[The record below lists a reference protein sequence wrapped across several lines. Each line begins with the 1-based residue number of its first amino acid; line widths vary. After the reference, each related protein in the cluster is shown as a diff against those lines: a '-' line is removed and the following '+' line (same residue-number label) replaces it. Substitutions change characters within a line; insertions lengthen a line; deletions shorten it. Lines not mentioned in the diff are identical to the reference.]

1 MSRKRNL
8 KNDANRIFITENLTK
23 TRTNLVKSLADLKY
37 NQTSRPTGQR
47 TVVSTQNLTK
57 VADERSYG
65 TMMTSETYLMP
76 LTMI

>member
-1 MSRKRNL
+1 VDLCWTFSIME
-8 KNDANRIFITENLTK
+8 KNNVIWPGFTAYKL
-23 TRTNLVKSLADLKY
+23 Y
-37 NQTSRPTGQR
+37 GGPTGQR

-65 TMMTSETYLMP
+65 TIMTSETYLMP

>member
-1 MSRKRNL
+1 MKKETDSKG
-8 KNDANRIFITENLTK
+8 ASE
-23 TRTNLVKSLADLKY
+23 ADIPC
-37 NQTSRPTGQR
+37 TSRPTGQR

-76 LTMI
+76 LTMT